1 MTREQRARMT
11 RVTLSIDGDVLVAA
25 KVPARKDRR
34 SVGVV
39 ISDLARRSLGLCD
52 TAASRNGIPLLA
64 AQGEPATVTLD
75 DVNGLRDEL
84 P

>member
-1 MTREQRARMT
+1 MLCLVSTM
-11 RVTLSIDGDVLVAA
+11 RVTLSIDDDILAAA
-25 KVPARKDRR
+25 KALARAQRR
-34 SVGVV
+34 SVGAIV
-39 ISDLARRSLGLCD
+39 SDLARQSLD
-52 TAASRNGIPLLA
+52 QTAASRNGIPLLA